1 MGLLNPCEKVIMAY
15 IKNDLRRSYCFCI
28 YVGWRRYE
36 GDSERIALEKLF
48 AAFGTCYGDIKTVLN
63 KCGIPCELIP
73 QDEQKALDM
82 MFGRLKTFDVGS
94 WMWYDGEL
102 QDQWRLNSERNAIIL
117 KAAWQRKPLSEE
129 TKRRLQKSLER
140 ANAVK
145 AEHPECYDTEKF
157 HSTRTFKNV
166 RHVVTESQR
175 RHMNEGIRR
184 FWANVT
190 PERKAEIKAAVAAGR
205 KNSNAG
211 RQAAEVVTL
220 GEGDALDR
228 CITFAEL
235 RQRYADEVEKYDK
248 HESMH
253 GKRMNAIVR
262 KYRTTKPVIEE
273 LDGRKFVM
281 MLLVGKQE
289 DTLKWGVC
297 ERPYCLVE
305 NCRHHF

>member
-1 MGLLNPCEKVIMAY
+1 MAY
-15 IKNDLRRSYCFCI
+15 IKNDLRRSYCFCL

-129 TKRRLQKSLER
+129 TKRRLRRSLEQ
-140 ANAVK
+140 ANKVK
-145 AEHPECYDTEKF
+145 SEHPECYDTEKF
-157 HSTRTFKNV
+157 HSTRTFGVNHPVSEEHK
-166 RHVVTESQR
+166 RKLK
-175 RHMNEGIRR
+175 EGRAR
-184 FWANVT
+184 YYASLT
-190 PERKAEIKAAVAAGR
+190 PEQKKERARKMREHIGR
-205 KNSNAG
+205 RGVKPCYPP
-211 RQAAEVVTL
+211 VKL
-220 GEGDALDR
+220 EGDALDR

-273 LDGRKFVM
+273 LDGRRFVM

-289 DTLKWGVC
+289 DTMKWGVC